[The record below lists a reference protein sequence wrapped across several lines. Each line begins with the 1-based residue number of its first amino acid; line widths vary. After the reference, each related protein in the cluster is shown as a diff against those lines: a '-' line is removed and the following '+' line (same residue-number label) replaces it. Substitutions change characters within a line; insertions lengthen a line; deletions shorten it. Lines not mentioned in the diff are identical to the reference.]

1 MKKNKII
8 IDTDPG
14 VDDALAIAFAVKAK
28 LTIKAICTVYG
39 NSTIKNST
47 INAQSILEMI
57 NTDIPIYQ
65 GAGMPMRGQGKL
77 AQSHGDN
84 GLGGFYLKS
93 NKKISKKSSLEYYRS
108 ILSES
113 NAESITIVAIGPT
126 TNIGQLIYK
135 YPELIDKIDKIVIM
149 GGVFGENGN
158 ISQYAEFNVYNDPYS
173 LELILKSK
181 IKEIIIIP
189 ANICRRVIFTKEL
202 FNSIDNPKL
211 SSNLSKISEM
221 YINYYSD
228 NSEYG
233 GFKGGVMYDLLTIA
247 LLINPNSF
255 SVKKEKVIVET
266 KNKNKFGMTEIVKG
280 TSNCKVITDVKA
292 DELKELYIKVM
303 NK

>member
-14 VDDALAIAFAVKAK
+14 VDDALAIAFAIKAK
-28 LTIKAICTVYG
+28 LPIEAICTVYG

-65 GAGMPMRGQGKL
+65 GADKPIRGQSKL

-93 NKKISKKSSLEYYRS
+93 NKKVSEKSTLEFYRY
-108 ILSES
+108 ILSKSNTES
-113 NAESITIVAIGPT
+113 VTIVAIGPT
-126 TNIGQLIYK
+126 TNIGQLINK
-135 YPELIDKIDKIVIM
+135 YPELIDKIDKIIIM
-149 GGVFGENGN
+149 GGVFGEDGN

-189 ANICRRVIFTKEL
+189 ANICRKVIFTKEL
-202 FNSIDNPKL
+202 FNRIDNPKL
-211 SSNLSKISEM
+211 SSSLNKISEM

-233 GFKGGVMYDLLTIA
+233 KFKGGVMYDLLTIA
-247 LLINPNSF
+247 LLIKPNLFNS
-255 SVKKEKVIVET
+255 KKKKVIVET
-266 KNKNKFGMTEIVKG
+266 KNKKKFGMTEIVKG
-280 TSNCKVITDVKA
+280 SSNCKIITNVKV
-292 DELKELYIKVM
+292 DKLKELYIKVM